1 MHFGKQTSLGWL
13 EWAQWMLASEN
24 APRLPG
30 MSGST
35 LHLGW
40 MQAGRQQK
48 VLRAVPLPAEASP
61 SLSTPSRAPLFLFGF
76 VLRSAGVWYA
86 ATNWKIECDIKLIKT
101 ALCVL
106 IFLSSFN

>member
-1 MHFGKQTSLGWL
+1 MQGRAAAESLGAVL
-13 EWAQWMLASEN
+13 LP
-24 APRLPG
+24 PRHLPC
-30 MSGST
+30 
-35 LHLGW
+35 
-40 MQAGRQQK
+40 
-48 VLRAVPLPAEASP
+48 SP
-61 SLSTPSRAPLFLFGF
+61 PFPCSPFLFGF